1 MWHNQRPDW
10 LANNP
15 LNFTVSQLNKTII
28 PNAVQSVIE
37 GLGKNLVSWD
47 VVNEALYF
55 LPHWNHESLFDLSQI
70 RWRDARDECDG
81 VCGERGEASRG

>member
-1 MWHNQRPDW
+1 LWHNQRPDW

-55 LPHWNHESLFDLSQI
+55 LPPALELRAPL
-70 RWRDARDECDG
+70 
-81 VCGERGEASRG
+81 